1 VGRCYESFTVSRIT
15 LINGAVSVT
24 RKCDVLSM
32 RPSLLNDLGLS
43 GRRRFESREEDR
55 PVMDRC
61 SGRSDVME
69 IEKTVDKLD
78 QLGKIVLITEEER
91 KKRVER

>member
-1 VGRCYESFTVSRIT
+1 
-15 LINGAVSVT
+15 
-24 RKCDVLSM
+24 
-32 RPSLLNDLGLS
+32 
-43 GRRRFESREEDR
+43 
-55 PVMDRC
+55 
-61 SGRSDVME
+61 ME